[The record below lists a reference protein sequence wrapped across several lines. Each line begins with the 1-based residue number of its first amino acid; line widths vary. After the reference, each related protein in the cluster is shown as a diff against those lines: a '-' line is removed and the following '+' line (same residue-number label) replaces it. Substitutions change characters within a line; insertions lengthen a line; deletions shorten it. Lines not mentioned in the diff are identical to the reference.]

1 MWEVKSIFQ
10 ISLLPLLFTT
20 LACGWL
26 GGGIVNWTPS
36 LLSWLALFFGGAI
49 RTYGMVGASFF
60 HVSYLVQS
68 VAIITAFLIGLG
80 FVTIGAD
87 VDLIFGFMSGML
99 IAGIAVFV
107 VKSYLAEKQ
116 PNTII
121 FSLVGLLV
129 LFGISLG
136 INLTLSMAN
145 LGLLIPHSRV

>member
-1 MWEVKSIFQ
+1 
-10 ISLLPLLFTT
+10 
-20 LACGWL
+20 
-26 GGGIVNWTPS
+26 
-36 LLSWLALFFGGAI
+36 
-49 RTYGMVGASFF
+49 MVGASFF

-145 LGLLIPHSRV
+145 LGLLIISVFCSFVILSMLAFPYWQYFELLKQYRKKFDFLIKP

>member
-1 MWEVKSIFQ
+1 
-10 ISLLPLLFTT
+10 
-20 LACGWL
+20 
-26 GGGIVNWTPS
+26 
-36 LLSWLALFFGGAI
+36 
-49 RTYGMVGASFF
+49 MVGASFF